1 MESILKFKT
10 YEIEETIFRKNLN
23 TTNNNNDIS
32 PSVECNIMRKAD
44 SENEMAV
51 RLTVEIG
58 DDNQEESSIYVLAR
72 VVGFFEEE
80 SEGIDLSAN
89 AVAILFPY
97 VRSLISDLTSKGADD
112 PIILPPINVNSMLE
126 NEN

>member
-1 MESILKFKT
+1 MESILKFIT

-23 TTNNNNDIS
+23 TTSNNNDIS

>member
-32 PSVECNIMRKAD
+32 PSVECSIMRKKD
-44 SENEMAV
+44 SESEVVV

-58 DDNQEESSIYVLAR
+58 EDNQEESPIYVLA
-72 VVGFFEEE
+72 
-80 SEGIDLSAN
+80 
-89 AVAILFPY
+89 
-97 VRSLISDLTSKGADD
+97 
-112 PIILPPINVNSMLE
+112 
-126 NEN
+126 